1 MPKDNCN
8 YHNFTCALALCSS
21 LFFSLNSC
29 KMSPWVTGLVSPK
42 RKNCWSTRGSSSR
55 LHICHLSRGAP
66 VRWSYKRK
74 KEWDRILNIDQS
86 SNIDTIWFKYIF
98 NILRSSTLHC
108 KKMWQIFEFTFVYVN
123 AYAMVVF
130 VKSYVFLFFQG
141 LKKFYKGNILFYA
154 ICSFRIICISNIP
167 TIFFIKLYTFITV
180 TNTSYVA
187 AANINYCEHSLCNLV
202 MFSLYLLCCI
212 LRNFYAPLCTQFKEV

>member
-1 MPKDNCN
+1 MFRQNVKIVEVQEVLPHGCT
-8 YHNFTCALALCSS
+8 FAISQGELLCADPT
-21 LFFSLNSC
+21 
-29 KMSPWVTGLVSPK
+29 KE
-42 RKNCWSTRGSSSR
+42 RKGETVY
-55 LHICHLSRGAP
+55 L
-66 VRWSYKRK
+66 
-74 KEWDRILNIDQS
+74 ILIS
-86 SNIDTIWFKYIF
+86 HPIRPTIWFKYIF

>member
-1 MPKDNCN
+1 MLKYKRFFITAAHLPSFKGSS
-8 YHNFTCALALCSS
+8 CALILQKKQKGT
-21 LFFSLNSC
+21 LFNLLLYCN
-29 KMSPWVTGLVSPK
+29 LIY
-42 RKNCWSTRGSSSR
+42 R
-55 LHICHLSRGAP
+55 
-66 VRWSYKRK
+66 
-74 KEWDRILNIDQS
+74 
-86 SNIDTIWFKYIF
+86 F

-108 KKMWQIFEFTFVYVN
+108 KKMWQIFQFTFVYVN

-141 LKKFYKGNILFYA
+141 PKKFYKGNILFYA
-154 ICSFRIICISNIP
+154 ICSFCIICISNIP

>member
-1 MPKDNCN
+1 MPLPFVPRCSFRWVPARWVVAWLVLFRQNVKIVEVQEVLPHG
-8 YHNFTCALALCSS
+8 YTFAISLGELLCADPT
-21 LFFSLNSC
+21 
-29 KMSPWVTGLVSPK
+29 KE
-42 RKNCWSTRGSSSR
+42 RKGETVYLILISHPIR
-55 LHICHLSRGAP
+55 L
-66 VRWSYKRK
+66 
-74 KEWDRILNIDQS
+74 
-86 SNIDTIWFKYIF
+86 TIWFKYIF
-98 NILRSSTLHC
+98 NILRSSSLHC

>member
-1 MPKDNCN
+1 MPKDDSH

-55 LHICHLSRGAP
+55 LHICHRSRGAP
-66 VRWSYKRK
+66 VRWSCKRNK
-74 KEWDRILNIDQS
+74 NVLLNCIL
-86 SNIDTIWFKYIF
+86 YGELYRV
-98 NILRSSTLHC
+98 NILRSNTLHG
-108 KKMWQIFEFTFVYVN
+108 KKMWQIFQYTFVYVN

-154 ICSFRIICISNIP
+154 ICSFCIICISNIP